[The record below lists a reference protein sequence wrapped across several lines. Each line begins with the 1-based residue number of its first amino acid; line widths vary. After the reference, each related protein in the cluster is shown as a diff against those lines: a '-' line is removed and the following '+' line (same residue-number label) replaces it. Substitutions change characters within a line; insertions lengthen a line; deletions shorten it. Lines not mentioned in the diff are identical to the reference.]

1 MLGSQRLAGL
11 ELLRLAGAPTPEW
24 HIVANRRDIDCLARS
39 SPQHGWTIRTCRT
52 DNVREMGLFY
62 RNYVSSAM
70 APAILLERLAR
81 EERVVF
87 LVYPSWEMAFSCNVV
102 FLGTD
107 VVIEGNYG
115 SQKSVTMGRS
125 VPDFTIKV
133 PFGLRSKLVV
143 LGGSVS
149 LDVSR
154 YLGRI
159 IYWCRKTCLVE
170 FYAEVAVTTSGAL
183 LFYDLFD
190 LGNSSGWRYSPKMR
204 VVD

>member
-11 ELLRLAGAPTPEW
+11 ELLRLAGAPTPEY
-24 HIVANRRDIDCLARS
+24 HIVATRRDIDCLART
-39 SPQHGWTIRTCRT
+39 SPRYGWTIRTCRT

-62 RNYVSSAM
+62 RNYVPPAM
-70 APAILLERLAR
+70 APAILLERL
-81 EERVVF
+81 EKKDRVVF
-87 LVYPSWEMAFSCNVV
+87 LVYPSWEMVFSCNVV
-102 FLGTD
+102 FLDTD
-107 VVIEGNYG
+107 VMIEGNYG

-133 PFGLRSKLVV
+133 PFGLRSKLLV
-143 LGGSVS
+143 LGGKVN

-159 IYWCRKTCLVE
+159 IYWCRKTCVAEL
-170 FYAEVAVTTSGAL
+170 YAEMAVTTSGAL
-183 LFYDLFD
+183 LFYELFD
-190 LGNSSGWRYSPKMR
+190 LANSSGWGYSPKKR